1 MKKMGIG
8 LLAVLFVGLSLA
20 AVEDGPGAPKKAG
33 YELIDMYIRGFQA
46 MAAQGTTAEGFE
58 SRLRSVAVA
67 ANDAKEATA
76 IDQVFYSRFT
86 RILALTKLIIAPD
99 PGNLL
104 RPVIDR
110 EIADLLLD
118 VTGEAVSASTGPVAV
133 GRVANAIAEELVNLQ
148 IYLDTLEKRQAL
160 RKKLDE
166 GMTGSPDKK

>member
-1 MKKMGIG
+1 MKRMGIG
-8 LLAVLFVGLSLA
+8 LLAVLCLGLSLPA
-20 AVEDGPGAPKKAG
+20 AEDGPAAPKKAG

-46 MAAQGTTAEGFE
+46 MASQGTKAEGLE
-58 SRLRSVAVA
+58 STLRTVAAA
-67 ANDAKEATA
+67 ANDAKEAA
-76 IDQVFYSRFT
+76 KVDQVFYSRFA

-110 EIADLLLD
+110 EIADLLMD
-118 VTGEAVSASTGPVAV
+118 VTGEAVAASTGPVAV

-148 IYLDTLEKRQAL
+148 IYLDTLDKREAM

-166 GMTGSPDKK
+166 SMAAPAKK